1 MPESCVFCRIVEGDA
16 DARKVY
22 ETDTILAFHDRN
34 PQAPTHILII
44 PKKHIARLVDVE
56 AGDADLMG
64 EMLVA
69 ARLIAEEQGVADGFR
84 LVINNGVQAG
94 QSVFHIHLHL
104 LAGRPFHWPPG

>member
-1 MPESCVFCRIVEGDA
+1 MPERCIFCRIAAGDA

-22 ETDTILAFHDRN
+22 ETDTILAFHDQN

-44 PKKHIARLVDVE
+44 PKKHIARVADVE

-84 LVINNGVQAG
+84 LVINNGTRAG

-104 LAGRPFHWPPG
+104 LAGRPFRWPPG

>member
-1 MPESCVFCRIVEGDA
+1 MPESCIFCRIVAGDA

-22 ETDTILAFHDRN
+22 ETDTILAFHDQN

-44 PKKHIARLVDVE
+44 PKRHIARLADVE
-56 AGDADLMG
+56 VGDADLMG

-84 LVINNGVQAG
+84 LVINNGVRAG
-94 QSVFHIHLHL
+94 QSVFHVHLHL
-104 LAGRPFHWPPG
+104 LAGRPFRWPPG